1 MTMDDELSSSTTV
14 RDAVHRR
21 SVSTFTVMNPITR
34 RSALWGKN
42 MYVGTA
48 PILALGPAGW

>member
-21 SVSTFTVMNPITR
+21 SVSAFTVMNPITR

-42 MYVGTA
+42 VYVGTA
-48 PILALGPAGW
+48 PILALGPAVW